1 MGPKRKCV
9 FNDKLKAEYKFLKG
23 VESSAERVRC
33 LTCNSEFSVEHKG
46 RLDIEEH
53 IKTDKHKRAV
63 SAASSLNIT
72 SFFKGKTSSDSDLQ
86 CAAKEATFAYHTAQ
100 HELSF
105 KTSDCTSKLIKKL
118 FEPKFSAARTKT
130 EAVIVNVI
138 SPYIFNVVLED
149 LNTVNFITITID
161 SSNRK
166 DIKLTPIV
174 VRYFTESRGVHVKLL
189 YFDEVPGETSDILVE
204 HILKCLKKFSIEHKI
219 ICVTADNTNT
229 NFGGVNRKTEGNV
242 YRKLQK
248 ALNRPIFGIGCGA
261 HILHNAVQTACDS
274 LPLDV
279 EATVVKLYK
288 YFYQYTVRVT
298 QLKEFCEFADVE
310 FKRLLSHG
318 STRFLS
324 LMPALERILTQF
336 LPLKLYFT
344 SNENC
349 PKLLA
354 DFFNDPV
361 NELYILFVHGTLQM
375 FQKTI
380 LKIEGNDINASEVFH
395 AYSELIS
402 KLQERKNHT
411 FLPFAAKQ
419 MLVKLKAEENLDEA
433 MFKENISKFYDKC
446 INYLNLWLSS
456 FDKANIFAWAN
467 LGSDVTWDELEA
479 SGNCVNDVVPE
490 AINLDDLFDERASL
504 SEILK
509 TLMPKWNTLPEDQKL
524 TTVEKWQSVFN
535 VMKKTNISYTNLAKV
550 VEFAMCLP
558 GSSAPA
564 ERVFSIM
571 GNIWCAERG
580 RLSISVVREL
590 LNVKINS
597 NMSCSDF
604 YDKIKDNK
612 QFLTKVI
619 SSEKYSTGNK
629 STDGDD
635 QRLPGPSSSM

>member
-9 FNDKLKAEYKFLKG
+9 FNDKLKADYKFLKA

-46 RLDIEEH
+46 RMDIEEH

-72 SFFKGKTSSDSDLQ
+72 SFFKGKTSSDSDLM
-86 CAAKEATFAYHTAQ
+86 CAAKEATFSYHTAQ

-118 FEPKFSAARTKT
+118 FDPKFSAARTKT
-130 EAVIVNVI
+130 EAIIVNVI
-138 SPYIFNVVLED
+138 SPYIFNALLED

-174 VRYFTESRGVHVKLL
+174 VRYFTESGVHIKLL
-189 YFDEVPGETSDILVE
+189 YFDEVPGETSDILVG
-204 HILKCLKKFSIEHKI
+204 HILKCLKKFDIEHKI

-229 NFGGVNRKTEGNV
+229 NFGGVNRKTENNV

-248 ALNRPIFGIGCGA
+248 TLNRPIFGIGCGA

-298 QLKEFCEFADVE
+298 QLKEFCESADVE

-324 LMPALERILTQF
+324 LMPALERILAQF

-349 PKLLA
+349 PMLLA
-354 DFFNDPV
+354 DFFKDPV
-361 NELYILFVHGTLQM
+361 NELYIMFVHGSLQI

-380 LKIEGNDINASEVFH
+380 LKIEGNDISASEVFH
-395 AYSELIS
+395 AYSELIA

-419 MLVKLKAEENLDEA
+419 MLIKLKSEEKIDED
-433 MFKENISKFYDKC
+433 MFKENISKFYDRC
-446 INYLNLWLSS
+446 INYMTLWVSS
-456 FDKANIFAWAN
+456 FDKASQFAWTS
-467 LGSDVTWDELEA
+467 LVSYVTWDELEA
-479 SGNCVNDVVPE
+479 SGSCVNNVVPE
-490 AINLDDLFDERASL
+490 TINLDELFDERASL
-504 SEILK
+504 TDVLK
-509 TLMPKWNTLPEDQKL
+509 TLMPKWNSLPEEKKL
-524 TTVEKWQSVFN
+524 TTVEKWQSVFD
-535 VMKKTNISYTNLAKV
+535 VLKKTNIAYNNLAKV

-571 GNIWCAERG
+571 GNLWCAERG

-597 NMSCSDF
+597 TLSCSDF
-604 YDKIKDNK
+604 YDKIKGNK
-612 QFLTKVI
+612 QFLKNVI
-619 SSEKYSTGNK
+619 SSEKYINK
-629 STDGDD
+629 STDGDADD
-635 QRLPGPSSSM
+635 QPFCGPSSAL